1 MKSKNRFLPL
11 VPAAVFFMTVLFLS
25 AECIGTHRKV
35 ENRMERELLRV
46 STVLPDRDP
55 ADWDRSLFRECGIPG
70 DATVVAVGEAAH
82 GSSTL
87 FSFKD
92 AMVRYLV
99 EDEGFRLLCY
109 EFSFEQSL
117 EIDSYINGA
126 SIDIDSLLGRQSWIQ
141 ANTNVLS
148 LLHWLRN
155 FNDTLPR
162 SERVHFIG
170 VDCQTDMFY
179 PDRLGYHISRLC
191 PELENEL
198 KGLLN
203 TLESCGKPLYKG
215 MADDDYDFVASLI
228 ESLKSKTDAYFDR
241 MPEGAGEPRTEDL
254 IMQLLNCMEISH
266 RFLFSA
272 YNGGKNMR
280 DSFMRDNL
288 LWARNTFSGNDKT
301 IFWSHNAHARVD
313 PDYYGEGGPS
323 AGMLLRQSLGDDYLV
338 IGTAFGGGAVTAV
351 EEDPATGAD
360 TPPHTVTIDTLPV
373 PGSLNKLMGK
383 SEEKAF
389 VADLRRVRPRS
400 SLSDYLENGM
410 LFFGVGDFFT
420 GRYIDHFR
428 FYEGPIAGEFDLIF
442 WFDTVLPLTL
452 LQSHSS
458 VD

>member
-1 MKSKNRFLPL
+1 MKSKNRFFALL
-11 VPAAVFFMTVLFLS
+11 ASAVFCLAALCLS
-25 AECIGTHRKV
+25 AGCIGINRKI
-35 ENRMERELLRV
+35 EKRMERELRRI
-46 STVLPDRDP
+46 STVMPDRDP
-55 ADWDRSLFRECGIPG
+55 ADWDWSLFRECGIPG
-70 DATVVAVGEAAH
+70 DATVVALGEAAH

-99 EDEGFRLLCY
+99 QDEGFRLLCY

-141 ANTNVLS
+141 ANTSVLG

-162 SERVHFIG
+162 GEKVHFIG
-170 VDCQTDMFY
+170 IDCQTDMFCTE
-179 PDRLGYHISRLC
+179 RLGYHIYRLC
-191 PELENEL
+191 PELESEL
-198 KGLLN
+198 KVLLN
-203 TLESCGKPLYKG
+203 TLVSYGKPLYRG
-215 MADDDYDFVASLI
+215 MADDDYDSLASLI
-228 ESLKSKTDAYFDR
+228 DSLKSEAEAYFDR
-241 MPEGAGEPRTEDL
+241 MPEGACEPEDM
-254 IMQLLNCMEISH
+254 IMQLLNCTEMSH
-266 RFLFSA
+266 SFLFSA

-288 LWARNTFSGNDKT
+288 IWAGNIFSGSIRT

-338 IGTAFGGGAVTAV
+338 IGTAFGNGAVTAV
-351 EEDPATGAD
+351 EEDPATGKD
-360 TPPHTVTIDTLPV
+360 TPPRTIPIDTLAP
-373 PGSLNKLMGK
+373 PGSLNELLGK
-383 SEEKAF
+383 SGEKAF
-389 VADLRRVRPRS
+389 VADLRRIGPRS
-400 SLSDYLENGM
+400 SLSDYLEKGM

-428 FYEGPIAGEFDLIF
+428 FYQGPVADEFDLIF
-442 WFDTVLPLTL
+442 WFETVVPLTL
-452 LQSHSS
+452 LNSNSA
-458 VD
+458 DD